1 MSMLLQI
8 ISFMVVTVPLFL
20 MIVGALFVPIIV
32 AGTYLVWWLALIIIF
47 LWFLFYLI
55 LSWWHLCALS
65 DLIKK
70 SKSKKL

>member
-8 ISFMVVTVPLFL
+8 IGFMVVTVPLFL
-20 MIVGALFVPIIV
+20 MIVGALFIPIIV
-32 AGTYLVWWLALIIIF
+32 AGIYLVWWLALIIIF

-55 LSWWHLCALS
+55 LICALS